1 MILKRISQRKRLI
14 YLNKIA
20 RRQVSILI
28 KNKSISKLE
37 TLKKMDN
44 NGKLLIED
52 KIRIGDETRWN

>member
-52 KIRIGDETRWN
+52 KIRIGDEAR

>member
-52 KIRIGDETRWN
+52 KIRIGDETR

>member
-44 NGKLLIED
+44 NCKLLIED
-52 KIRIGDETRWN
+52 KIRIGDETR

>member
-37 TLKKMDN
+37 NLKKMDN

-52 KIRIGDETRWN
+52 KIRIGDETR

>member
-14 YLNKIA
+14 YINKIA

-52 KIRIGDETRWN
+52 KIRIGDETR